1 MRKNQKS
8 SKNFIYLISACLAGV
23 NCRWD
28 GTNSRNQKIIE
39 LVGKGRALLVCPEE
53 LGGLSTPREKAYF
66 FEGDGKDVI
75 AGKGK
80 VITLSSK
87 DITSQLLA
95 GAKKTLKMAKKYKIK
110 YAIMKKNS
118 PSCGCGKIYIK
129 GKLVK
134 GDGVA
139 TVILKRE
146 RIKIIAQ

>member
-146 RIKIIAQ
+146 RIKIITQ

>member
-28 GTNSRNQKIIE
+28 GTNSRNQKIVK
-39 LVGKGRALLVCPEE
+39 LVGKGKALLVCPEE

-80 VITLSSK
+80 IITLDGK
-87 DITSQLLA
+87 DITSQMIE
-95 GAKKTLKMAKKYKIK
+95 GAKKTLKLAKKHNIK

-134 GDGVA
+134 GDGVTTA
-139 TVILKRE
+139 LLKKE
-146 RIKIIAQ
+146 GIKIISQ

>member
-1 MRKNQKS
+1 M
-8 SKNFIYLISACLAGV
+8 
-23 NCRWD
+23 
-28 GTNSRNQKIIE
+28 
-39 LVGKGRALLVCPEE
+39 VCPEE

-146 RIKIIAQ
+146 RIKIITQ